1 MRILPK
7 SNIAI
12 LHTVLFISLFLT
24 PLFFSGCGAK
34 DLRFFRDENVELDL
48 LHRIAVLPFTN
59 NTQTKLVENRFRDI
73 VTTEILSR
81 GLFDVVVSGDVL
93 VFLREEV
100 RGDPTAVDAK
110 VARQMGRAL
119 EVGAY
124 LAGAV
129 EIYDEE
135 RNGSYTYPVVAVTL
149 QLIEIRSG
157 KVIWQA
163 AGSETGYDT
172 WSRIFG
178 LASDDFNQVSFRLA
192 HKLLST
198 MEIN

>member
-1 MRILPK
+1 MA
-7 SNIAI
+7 S
-12 LHTVLFISLFLT
+12 
-24 PLFFSGCGAK
+24 LFFSGCAAK
-34 DLRFFRDENVELDL
+34 DITFFKDENVELEL
-48 LHRIAVLPFTN
+48 LRRIAVLPFVN

-81 GLFDVVVSGDVL
+81 GLFDVVAGGDVL
-93 VFLREEV
+93 TFLREEV

-110 VARQMGRAL
+110 VARQMGQTL

-124 LAGAV
+124 LSGAV
-129 EIYDEE
+129 QIYDEE
-135 RNGSYTYPVVAVTL
+135 RNGSYTYPVVAVTM

-157 KVIWQA
+157 KIIWQA
-163 AGSETGYDT
+163 AGSETGYGN

-178 LASDDFNQVSFRLA
+178 LASDDFNQISFRLA
-192 HKLLST
+192 QKLMAT